1 MNHQDFFVS
10 TVSLEKNV
18 FDELSNSIDFEN
30 VAKGRIGNH
39 LVKIA
44 EKGIPIVRTTTLY
57 TIPAHDFGSIHQQIV
72 QSINNSIQ
80 KDFTNQLAE
89 LDFNNALIEIYDCN
103 YSKMKYHSDQCM
115 DLEADSYIGL
125 FTCYENPSQL
135 TERLLRRLKIK
146 NKETEEEFEILLQH
160 NSVVLFSLATNTK
173 YLHKIVLESFS
184 GLKSSESDNRW
195 LGITFR
201 KSKNFIQFHDEK
213 PYFPD
218 GQLLVLADEEQKKEF
233 FKLRGEENNNINFEY
248 PKMPYTLSLGD
259 ILPPKQN
266 N

>member
-1 MNHQDFFVS
+1 MINQDFFVS

-18 FDELSNSIDFEN
+18 FDELSSSVEFEN

-39 LVKIA
+39 LVKISD
-44 EKGIPIVRTTTLY
+44 KGIPIVRTTTLY
-57 TIPAHDFGSIHQQIV
+57 TTPAHDFGSIHQQV
-72 QSINNSIQ
+72 LQSI
-80 KDFTNQLAE
+80 KDANQIDFANE

-115 DLEADSYIGL
+115 DLESDSYIGL

-135 TERLLRRLKIK
+135 TDRLLRRLKIK
-146 NKETEEEFEILLQH
+146 NKETEEEFEIPLQH
-160 NSVVLFSLATNTK
+160 NSIVLFSLATNTK

-201 KSKNFIQFHDEK
+201 KSKTFIQFNDGK
-213 PYFPD
+213 PCFSD
-218 GQLLVLADEEQKKEF
+218 GELLVLADDEQKKEF
-233 FKLRGEENNNINFEY
+233 FKLRGEENNNINFVY
-248 PKMPYTLSLGD
+248 PKMAYTLSLGD
-259 ILPPKQN
+259 TMLPK
-266 N
+266 